1 MTHTTAPTD
10 GRRAGA
16 TWVAATGA
24 FLLVAAAAVFI
35 AVRWD
40 TLPEAAKLGLVA
52 ALTGGSLVGGRAVR
66 RTLPATGDVLF
77 HLGAFL
83 LPVDVAGLHVRLSL
97 GWRAL
102 VLSEGVLGV
111 VGLGALALGT
121 GSPVLAW
128 TAATSVGV
136 LALGIAAVS
145 AVPAPLVL
153 AAAAVGA
160 AVAGRR
166 RCAL

>member
-1 MTHTTAPTD
+1 MFLTEAPPAPAPAAPD

-40 TLPEAAKLGLVA
+40 TLPEAAKLALVG
-52 ALTGGSLVGGRAVR
+52 ALTGGFLIGGRALR

-83 LPVDVAGLHVRLSL
+83 LPIDVAGLCVRAGE
-97 GWRAL
+97 GWRNL
-102 VLSEGVLGV
+102 VLSEGLLGV
-111 VGLGALALGT
+111 VALGSLSIAT
-121 GSPVLAW
+121 TSVVLAW
-128 TAATSVGV
+128 AAAASMVVLAVGV
-136 LALGIAAVS
+136 AAVS
-145 AVPAPLVL
+145 PLPAPLVL
-153 AAAAVGA
+153 
-160 AVAGRR
+160 
-166 RCAL
+166 